1 MSEVFHD
8 SPQGFWRPPAIHP
21 ETETALPAA
30 TCQRCGSE
38 FLTGSRFCHACGA
51 SRLPKAASH
60 VEHGWKRVIE
70 SLSFLDDLEF
80 HSVKEWFGLSTA
92 SLAAFLVGMGCVL
105 AAMTVG
111 FLYSVQTFADFQTI
125 QLWRI
130 EWLLAAVAAFVAG
143 ILLKKSGVRGK

>member
-21 ETETALPAA
+21 ENETTLPAA

-38 FLTGSRFCHACGA
+38 FLTGSRFCHACGSPRLSKGA
-51 SRLPKAASH
+51 SP
-60 VEHGWKRVIE
+60 VEHGWKRVVE
-70 SLSFLDDLEF
+70 AFQFLDALEF
-80 HSVKEWFGLSTA
+80 RTVKEWFGLSTA

-105 AAMTVG
+105 AAMAVG
-111 FLYSVQTFADFQTI
+111 FLYSVQNVADFQAI

-143 ILLKKSGVRGK
+143 ILLKNSGARDK